1 VSSVGDLLAR
11 DAIRLDER
19 AGSRDEAIRRCGAVL
34 VEIGAVGP
42 PYVAAM
48 LERETSVSTYIGE
61 GVAIPHGTLHSK
73 EAVHRDALAVL
84 RFPDGVDW
92 GGEDVRVCVAI
103 AAAGDGHV
111 EILAQLA
118 GVLMDPDQA
127 ARLRAATDPADV
139 LDLLVMEST

>member
-1 VSSVGDLLAR
+1 MAELLAR

-34 VEIGAVGP
+34 VEVDAVAP
-42 PYVAAM
+42 AYVDAM
-48 LERETSVSTYIGE
+48 LAREQSVSTYIGE

-73 EAVHRDALAVL
+73 ESIRRDALAVL

-92 GGEDVRVCVAI
+92 GGSDVRVCVAI

-111 EILAQLA
+111 DILAQLA
-118 GVLMDPDQA
+118 SVLMDPAQA
-127 ARLRAATDPADV
+127 QRLR
-139 LDLLVMEST
+139 ESTSVDDVITILEGKPS